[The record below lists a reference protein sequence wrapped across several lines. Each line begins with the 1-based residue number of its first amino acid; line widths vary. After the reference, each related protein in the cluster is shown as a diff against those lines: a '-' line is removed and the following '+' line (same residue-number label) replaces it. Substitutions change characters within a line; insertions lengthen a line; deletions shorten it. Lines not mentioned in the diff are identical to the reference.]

1 MEAEQEEL
9 RPSPT
14 TASLPAANAAPVATD
29 LSAEIAAA
37 IEREPGDRVRVTWI
51 SGCNYR
57 CNWWA
62 PGSAAKYANPTM
74 PGLLITTHRVRKS
87 RFLSVTKVG
96 GGLLIKN

>member
-1 MEAEQEEL
+1 MEAEQQEFE
-9 RPSPT
+9 PSPAK
-14 TASLPAANAAPVATD
+14 ASLPASKAAPVATD

-51 SGCNYR
+51 SGRNYR

-62 PGSAAKYANPTM
+62 PGNATQYDNPTM

-87 RFLSVTKVG
+87 RFLSVTKIG
-96 GGLLIKN
+96 GSLLIK

>member
-1 MEAEQEEL
+1 MAADQHEL
-9 RPSPT
+9 GPIPAK
-14 TASLPAANAAPVATD
+14 ASMPAATVVPVATD

-62 PGSAAKYANPTM
+62 PGNAAKYDNPSMT
-74 PGLLITTHRVRKS
+74 GLLITTHRVRKS
-87 RFLSVTKVG
+87 RFLSVTKIG
-96 GGLLIKN
+96 GGLLIK